1 MLFSSMSFIYLFLPV
16 VCLLYFLVRAN
27 LRNYVL
33 LGASIFFYAWGE
45 PEYLAIMLLT
55 ILVNYIGGLLIDKY
69 PKYKKLS
76 LTLTIAVDLGFLAY
90 FKYFNFFNKTLLLQ
104 YLSYRL
110 TFFRVRN
117 F

>member
-1 MLFSSMSFIYLFLPV
+1 MLFSSMSFIYLFLPL

-55 ILVNYIGGLLIDKY
+55 ILVNYIGGILIARY
-69 PKYKKLS
+69 PKYKILSLS
-76 LTLTIAVDLGFLAY
+76 LTITANLGFLAY
-90 FKYFNFFNKTLLLQ
+90 FKYFNFFVENINLL
-104 YLSYRL
+104 
-110 TFFRVRN
+110 F
-117 F
+117 